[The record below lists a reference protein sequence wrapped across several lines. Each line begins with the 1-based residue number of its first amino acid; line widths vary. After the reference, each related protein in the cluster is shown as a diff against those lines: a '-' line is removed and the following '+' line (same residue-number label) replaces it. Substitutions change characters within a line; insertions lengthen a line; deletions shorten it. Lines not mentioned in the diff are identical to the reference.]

1 MDLKKTPVWCHQK
14 HLEFIEKS
22 SYTQNQNSFY
32 NFVWYHFKSAT
43 EISYTQ
49 DISTSYSSSFST
61 KINAELN
68 AFIAHTMNA
77 LLLPRVLKI
86 HFRNFLSRDSI
97 INRQHGQYL
106 SDKMSAS

>member
-1 MDLKKTPVWCHQK
+1 MDLKKHRFAK
-14 HLEFIEKS
+14 HLAFIEKS
-22 SYTQNQNSFY
+22 SYTKFILEFFGY
-32 NFVWYHFKSAT
+32 NIKWAT

-49 DISTSYSSSFST
+49 EISSSCSSSFST

-77 LLLPRVLKI
+77 LILPRVLKI
-86 HFRNFLSRDSI
+86 HFINLLSRDSI